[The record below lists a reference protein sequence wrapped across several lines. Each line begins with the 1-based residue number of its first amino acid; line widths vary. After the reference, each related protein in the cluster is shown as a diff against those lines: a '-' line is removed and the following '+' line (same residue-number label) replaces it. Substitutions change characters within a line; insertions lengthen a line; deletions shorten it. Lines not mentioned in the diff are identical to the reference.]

1 MPWVSDSIGASC
13 RGAGIVRPCR
23 AEEVPRTRSRGVAP
37 GWHAPRPWRVNL
49 AEFSIGENCYGP
61 IYETGSSTL
70 SSQLPAM
77 HNRAESAYTVASPLR
92 RIAAE
97 KFREEPPLTSSV
109 VETKVNRNSPEYEKN
124 TRRLVD
130 LVTEIKNQEIAIQQ
144 GGGAK
149 AIESQHKKG
158 RLTARE
164 RIAKLIDPDTQF
176 FELGIYAA
184 YEMYEEWGGAPGAG
198 TVTGL
203 AKVCGR
209 TFMLIANDA
218 TVKAGAFF
226 PITAKK
232 VIRAQNIAIENH
244 IPTIY
249 LVDSAGV
256 FLPLQEDVFPDTD
269 DFGRV
274 FRNNA
279 VMSAMGISQI
289 AAIMGMC
296 VAGGGYLPVMCDHV
310 LMTDGSGLFLAGP
323 ALVQAAIGQ
332 KISAEELGGA
342 AMHSAISG
350 TVDFRE
356 PNEEACLTRIRSII
370 GKWGYRRQSPWDRRK
385 PVDPL
390 LPAEEMYG
398 IYDSSPARP
407 YDMKEILARV
417 LDGSRFDEYKAEYG
431 KTLVCG
437 YGRIGGFAVG
447 IVANQKLHAQAT
459 DHEGHKRVEFGGVIY
474 TESAEKAARFIMD
487 CNQNL
492 IPLIF
497 FHDVNGF
504 MVGRDAE
511 WSGIIKAGA
520 KMVNAVSNSVVPKI
534 TVIVGGSFGAGHYA
548 MCGKAYDPRF
558 VFAWP
563 TARYAVMSGDS
574 AAGTLVEIKVKQL
587 ERSGTKLSDEDK
599 KELYESVKRTYDEQT
614 DPRYGAARLW
624 IDKIIDPIETRDAI
638 AQALE
643 AAALNPDVPEFKV
656 GVLQT

>member
-1 MPWVSDSIGASC
+1 MADRREDSPDHSAKASNALTTTVDPTSA
-13 RGAGIVRPCR
+13 RFEANMRFLADLMSQVR
-23 AEEVPRTRSRGVAP
+23 
-37 GWHAPRPWRVNL
+37 N
-49 AEFSIGENCYGP
+49 
-61 IYETGSSTL
+61 
-70 SSQLPAM
+70 
-77 HNRAESAYTVASPLR
+77 ES
-92 RIAAE
+92 E
-97 KFREEPPLTSSV
+97 KISE
-109 VETKVNRNSPEYEKN
+109 
-124 TRRLVD
+124 
-130 LVTEIKNQEIAIQQ
+130 

-149 AIESQHKKG
+149 AIENQRAKG

-164 RIAKLIDPDTQF
+164 RIELLVDPGSF

-184 YEMYEEWGGAPGAG
+184 HGMYEEWGGAPAAG
-198 TVTGL
+198 VITGL
-203 AKVCGR
+203 ARIHTRMV
-209 TFMLIANDA
+209 MIIVNDA

-226 PITAKK
+226 PMTSKK
-232 VIRAQNIAIENH
+232 VIRAQNVAIENR
-244 IPTIY
+244 IPTVY

-279 VMSAMGISQI
+279 VMSALGIPQI

-332 KISAEELGGA
+332 KVSAEELGGA
-342 AMHSAISG
+342 AMHAGISG

-356 PNEEACLTRIRSII
+356 PDDPSCLARIRSIVE
-370 GKWGYRRQSPWDRRK
+370 KWGYRRQSPWDRKK
-385 PVDPL
+385 PVE
-390 LPAEEMYG
+390 PALAGEEIYG

-417 LDGSRFDEYKAEYG
+417 LDGSCFDEYKAEYG
-431 KTLVCG
+431 KTLICG

-459 DHEGHKRVEFGGVIY
+459 DHEGHKRMEFGGVIY

-548 MCGKAYDPRF
+548 MCGKAFDPRF

-563 TARYAVMSGDS
+563 TARYAVMGGDA

-587 ERSGTKLSDEDK
+587 ERGGTKLGDEEK
-599 KELYESVKRTYDEQT
+599 KQLYESVKRTYDEQT

-624 IDKIIDPIETRDAI
+624 IDKIIDPVETRDAI
-638 AQALE
+638 TQALE
-643 AAALNPDVPEFKV
+643 AAALNPEVAEFKV

>member
-1 MPWVSDSIGASC
+1 M
-13 RGAGIVRPCR
+13 
-23 AEEVPRTRSRGVAP
+23 
-37 GWHAPRPWRVNL
+37 
-49 AEFSIGENCYGP
+49 
-61 IYETGSSTL
+61 
-70 SSQLPAM
+70 
-77 HNRAESAYTVASPLR
+77 
-92 RIAAE
+92 AAE
-97 KFREEPPLTSSV
+97 TSASILT
-109 VETKVNRNSPEYEKN
+109 
-124 TRRLVD
+124 TRVDATSARFEANMRFMAD
-130 LVTEIKNQEIAIQQ
+130 LVSAVRNEEEQIRE

-149 AIESQHKKG
+149 AIESQHSKG

-164 RIAKLIDPDTQF
+164 RIQKLVDPGSF
-176 FELGIYAA
+176 SELGIYAA
-184 YEMYEEWGGAPGAG
+184 YRMYDEWGGAPAAG
-198 TVTGL
+198 VVTGL
-203 AKVCGR
+203 ARIETRMV
-209 TFMLIANDA
+209 MIIANDA
-218 TVKAGAFF
+218 TVKAGSFF
-226 PITAKK
+226 PMTAKK
-232 VIRAQNIAIENH
+232 VIRAQNIAIDNR

-249 LVDSAGV
+249 LVDSAGI

-279 VMSAMGISQI
+279 VMSAMGIPQI

-332 KISAEELGGA
+332 KVSAEELGGA

-350 TVDFRE
+350 TVDFHE
-356 PNEEACLTRIRSII
+356 PNDESCLARIRAII
-370 GKWGYRRQSPWDRRK
+370 EKWGYRRQSPWDRKK
-385 PVDPL
+385 PVPPAL
-390 LPAEEMYG
+390 AAEEIYG

-407 YDMKEILARV
+407 YDIKEVIARIV
-417 LDGSRFDEYKAEYG
+417 DSSKFEEYKAEYG

-437 YGRIGGFAVG
+437 YARIGGFAVG
-447 IVANQKLHAQAT
+447 IVANQKLHAHAT
-459 DHEGHKRVEFGGVIY
+459 DHEGHKRIEFGGVIY

-492 IPLIF
+492 VPLVF
-497 FHDVNGF
+497 LHDVNGF
-504 MVGRDAE
+504 MVGREAE

-520 KMVNAVSNSVVPKI
+520 KMVNAVSNSIVPKI
-534 TVIVGGSFGAGHYA
+534 TVILGGSFGAGHYA

-563 TARYAVMSGDS
+563 TAKYAVMSGDS
-574 AAGTLVEIKVKQL
+574 AAGTLVEIKIRQL
-587 ERSGTKLSDEDK
+587 ERGGKQLSEDERK
-599 KELYESVKRTYDEQT
+599 QLYESVKQTYDEQM

-624 IDKIIDPIETRDAI
+624 IDKIIDPMETRDAI
-638 AQALE
+638 TTALE